1 MAARR
6 NKRGVTLGTARL
18 DTASAPVRLAAR
30 RNQGGAAVK
39 LYGFFRSSAA
49 FRTRVALNL
58 KALDYQQVP
67 INLRANAQRGDE
79 YLALNPM
86 GIVPT
91 LIDGDTVVD
100 QSLAIIE
107 YLEETHPTPALLPSL
122 PADRARVRAIA
133 MDIACEIHPVN
144 NLRVRRYILHTLGQD
159 EKALENWM
167 NHWTK
172 LGFDGIEPTLRDR
185 RTGEFCHG
193 DAPGMADICLVP
205 GVFNARTYPSFDL
218 TSYPNIMRIFD
229 NCMKLDAFQ
238 RALPERQP
246 DAV

>member
-1 MAARR
+1 
-6 NKRGVTLGTARL
+6 
-18 DTASAPVRLAAR
+18 
-30 RNQGGAAVK
+30 VK

-49 FRTRVALNL
+49 FRTRIALNL
-58 KALDYQQVP
+58 KGIDYESVAVN
-67 INLRANAQRGDE
+67 IRANFQRGAD

-91 LIDGDTVVD
+91 LRDGDAVLT

-107 YLEETHPTPALLPSL
+107 YLDETHPEPALMPER

-133 MDIACEIHPVN
+133 MDVACEIHPVN
-144 NLRVRRYILHTLGQD
+144 NLRIRRYILHELHHD
-159 EKALENWM
+159 EKILEEWM

-172 LGFDGIEPTLRDR
+172 LGFDGIEADLARDR
-185 RTGEFCHG
+185 RTGDFCHG
-193 DAPGMADICLVP
+193 DTPGLADCCLVP
-205 GVFNARTYPSFDL
+205 AVFNARVYPSFDMAP
-218 TSYPNIMRIFD
+218 YPTIRRVFE

>member
-1 MAARR
+1 MR
-6 NKRGVTLGTARL
+6 
-18 DTASAPVRLAAR
+18 
-30 RNQGGAAVK
+30 

-49 FRTRVALNL
+49 FRARIALNL
-58 KALDYQQVP
+58 KELDYEPIP
-67 INLRANAQRGDE
+67 INLRANAQRGPE
-79 YLALNPM
+79 YLAVNPM

-91 LIDGDTVVD
+91 LVDGTTVIG
-100 QSLAIIE
+100 QTLAMVE
-107 YLEETHPTPALLPSL
+107 YLEETHPTPPLLPSH

-144 NLRVRRYILHTLGQD
+144 NLRIRRYILHTLGHD
-159 EKALENWM
+159 EKVLETWM

-172 LGFDGIEPTLRDR
+172 LGFDGIEPALANDA

-193 DAPGMADICLVP
+193 DVPGLADLCLVP
-205 GVFNARTYPSFDL
+205 AVFNARIYPSFDMAP
-218 TSYPNIMRIFD
+218 YPTIERIFD
-229 NCMKLDAFQ
+229 NCMRLDAFQ

>member
-1 MAARR
+1 M
-6 NKRGVTLGTARL
+6 
-18 DTASAPVRLAAR
+18 
-30 RNQGGAAVK
+30 K

-49 FRTRVALNL
+49 FRARIALNL
-58 KALDYQQVP
+58 KGVAYEQVA
-67 INLRANAQRGDE
+67 INLRANEQRDGD
-79 YLALNPM
+79 YLKLNPM
-86 GIVPT
+86 GTVPT
-91 LIDGDTVVD
+91 LIDGDIVVD
-100 QSLAIIE
+100 QSLAIVE
-107 YLEETHPTPALLPSL
+107 YLEETHPEPALLPQR

-144 NLRVRRYILHTLGQD
+144 NLRIRRYILHTLGQD

-172 LGFDGIEPTLRDR
+172 LGFDGIEPTLAGDK

-193 DAPGMADICLVP
+193 DRPGVADICLVP
-205 GVFNARTYPSFDL
+205 GVFNARIYSSFDM
-218 TSYPNIMRIFD
+218 TPYPTIRRIFD

>member
-1 MAARR
+1 M
-6 NKRGVTLGTARL
+6 
-18 DTASAPVRLAAR
+18 
-30 RNQGGAAVK
+30 K

-49 FRTRVALNL
+49 FRARIALHL
-58 KALDYQQVP
+58 KGLAYEQGA
-67 INLRANAQRGDE
+67 INLRANAQRGAD

-91 LIDGDTVVD
+91 LVDGDTVLD

-107 YLEETHPTPALLPSL
+107 YLEETHPDPALLPKAA
-122 PADRARVRAIA
+122 ADRARVRAIA

-144 NLRVRRYILHTLGQD
+144 NLRVRRYILHELGHD
-159 EKALENWM
+159 EKALETWM

-172 LGFDGIEPTLRDR
+172 LGFDGIEPMLDDPRA
-185 RTGEFCHG
+185 GAFCHG
-193 DAPGMADICLVP
+193 DRPGMADICLVP
-205 GVFNARTYPSFDL
+205 AVFNARIYPSFDMAP
-218 TSYPNIMRIFD
+218 YRRIERVFD

>member
-1 MAARR
+1 M
-6 NKRGVTLGTARL
+6 
-18 DTASAPVRLAAR
+18 
-30 RNQGGAAVK
+30 K

-49 FRTRVALNL
+49 FRARIALNL
-58 KALDYQQVP
+58 KGLTFEQSP
-67 INLRANAQRGDE
+67 INLRANEQRGGD
-79 YLALNPM
+79 YLKVNAM
-86 GIVPT
+86 GTVPT
-91 LIDGDTVVD
+91 LIDGDAAIG

-107 YLEETHPTPALLPSL
+107 YLDETHPDPPLLPKK

-144 NLRVRRYILHTLGQD
+144 NLRIRRYLLHELKQD
-159 EKALENWM
+159 EAALENWM

-172 LGFDGIEPTLRDR
+172 LGFDGIEPLLAGDR
-185 RTGEFCHG
+185 RTGDFCHG
-193 DAPGMADICLVP
+193 DAPGLADICLVP
-205 GVFNARTYPSFDL
+205 GVFNARLYPSFDMAP
-218 TSYPNIMRIFD
+218 YPNIRRIFD

>member
-1 MAARR
+1 
-6 NKRGVTLGTARL
+6 
-18 DTASAPVRLAAR
+18 
-30 RNQGGAAVK
+30 VK

-49 FRTRVALNL
+49 FRVRIALNL
-58 KALDYQQVP
+58 KGVSYEQVA
-67 INLRANAQRGDE
+67 INLRANEQRDGD
-79 YLALNPM
+79 YLKLNPM
-86 GIVPT
+86 GTVPT
-91 LIDGDTVVD
+91 LIDGDIVVD
-100 QSLAIIE
+100 QSLAIVE
-107 YLEETHPTPALLPSL
+107 YLEETHPEPALLPQR

-144 NLRVRRYILHTLGQD
+144 NLRIRRYILHTLGQD

-172 LGFDGIEPTLRDR
+172 LGFDGIEPVLAGDK

-193 DAPGMADICLVP
+193 DRPGVADICLVP
-205 GVFNARTYPSFDL
+205 GVFNARIYPSFDM
-218 TSYPNIMRIFD
+218 TPYPTIRRIFD
-229 NCMKLDAFQ
+229 NCMKLDTFQ

>member
-1 MAARR
+1 M
-6 NKRGVTLGTARL
+6 
-18 DTASAPVRLAAR
+18 
-30 RNQGGAAVK
+30 Q

-49 FRTRVALNL
+49 FRTRIALNL
-58 KALDYQQVP
+58 KGLTYGQVP
-67 INLRANAQRGDE
+67 INLRANEQRAGG
-79 YLALNPM
+79 YLQVNPM

-91 LIDGDTVVD
+91 LADGNAMLG

-107 YLEETHPTPALLPSL
+107 YLEETHPEPPLLPPA

-144 NLRVRRYILHTLGQD
+144 NLRIRRYLLHTLGQD
-159 EKALENWM
+159 EKALEAWM

-172 LGFDGIEPTLRDR
+172 LGFDGIEPALAHDK
-185 RTGEFCHG
+185 RTGDFCHG
-193 DAPGMADICLVP
+193 DRPGIADICLVP
-205 GVFNARTYPSFDL
+205 GVFNARIYPSFDMEP
-218 TSYPNIMRIFD
+218 YPTIRRIFD
-229 NCMKLDAFQ
+229 NCMKLEAFQ

>member
-1 MAARR
+1 M
-6 NKRGVTLGTARL
+6 
-18 DTASAPVRLAAR
+18 
-30 RNQGGAAVK
+30 K

-49 FRTRVALNL
+49 FRARIALNL
-58 KALDYQQVP
+58 KGIDYEQVP
-67 INLRANAQRGDE
+67 INLRANLQRGAD
-79 YLALNPM
+79 YLDLNPM

-91 LIDGDTVVD
+91 LKDGETILS

-107 YLEETHPTPALLPSL
+107 YLDETHPEPALLPAL
-122 PADRARVRAIA
+122 PADRARVRALA

-144 NLRVRRYILHTLGQD
+144 NLRIRRYILHELHHED
-159 EKALENWM
+159 KALEQWM

-172 LGFDGIEPTLRDR
+172 LGFDGIEPALARDR
-185 RTGEFCHG
+185 RTGNFCHG
-193 DAPGMADICLVP
+193 DSPGLADCCLVP
-205 GVFNARTYPSFDL
+205 AVFNARIYPSFDMAP
-218 TSYPNIMRIFD
+218 YPVIRRIFD

>member
-1 MAARR
+1 M
-6 NKRGVTLGTARL
+6 
-18 DTASAPVRLAAR
+18 
-30 RNQGGAAVK
+30 K

-49 FRTRVALNL
+49 FRTRIALNL
-58 KALDYQQVP
+58 KGLSYDQAP
-67 INLRANAQRGDE
+67 INLRANEQRGGD
-79 YLALNPM
+79 YLKVNAM

-91 LIDGDTVVD
+91 LIDGEVAIG
-100 QSLAIIE
+100 QSLAIVE
-107 YLEETHPTPALLPSL
+107 YLDETHPQPPLLPKL

-144 NLRVRRYILHTLGQD
+144 NLRIRRYLLHELGQD
-159 EKALENWM
+159 ERALELWM

-172 LGFDGIEPTLRDR
+172 LGFDGIEPMLAGDK
-185 RTGEFCHG
+185 RTGDFCHG
-193 DAPGMADICLVP
+193 DTPSIADICLVP
-205 GVFNARTYPSFDL
+205 GVFNARIYPSFDM
-218 TSYPNIMRIFD
+218 TPYPNIRRIFD